1 YEKVQAPLFYYD
13 NFSAQ
18 SSEKNYKS
26 FVPDGYNGNVK
37 AFSLDTC
44 QSDPCDIIKN
54 RTIRFKMEFVTSKF
68 TFRMHV
74 CKDTKPACPIKA
86 HVPHT
91 VDVAIKPLEY
101 GCVTYRLRNISPEFS
116 SEQMLLRYTEN
127 QHNNRLAETV
137 SSCSTIRTVSQF
149 SDKIMTSYRAQIGV
163 REDSCEPNFH

>member
-1 YEKVQAPLFYYD
+1 MEKKIHPQRDLYEKVQAPLFYYD

-54 RTIRFKMEFVTSKF
+54 RTIRFKMEFVTN
-68 TFRMHV
+68 V

-101 GCVTYRLRNISPEFS
+101 G
-116 SEQMLLRYTEN
+116 MLLRYTEN

-149 SDKIMTSYRAQIGV
+149 SDKIMTSYRAQI
-163 REDSCEPNFH
+163 